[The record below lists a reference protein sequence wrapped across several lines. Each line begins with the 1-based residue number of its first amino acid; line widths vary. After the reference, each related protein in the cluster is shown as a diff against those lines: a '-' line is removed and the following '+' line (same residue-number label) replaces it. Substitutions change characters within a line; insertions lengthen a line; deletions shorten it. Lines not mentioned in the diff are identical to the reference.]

1 MQLPAGDL
9 FQTAAKSLLLEYW
22 EAGWR
27 FVQNC
32 QKAAEEGGWK
42 EVERG
47 CGSVPVAFEQGPRL
61 ARKENEA
68 LGSLAVLR
76 PKRVERRLYAARTEG
91 R

>member
-1 MQLPAGDL
+1 MQLPAGGL
-9 FQTAAKSLLLEYW
+9 FQTAAKFLLLEQW

-61 ARKENEA
+61 ARKENEV
-68 LGSLAVLR
+68 LGSLAMLR
-76 PKRVERRLYAARTEG
+76 PKRVGRQLYDARTEG

>member
-1 MQLPAGDL
+1 MQLPDDAL
-9 FQTAAKSLLLEYW
+9 FQTAAKFLLLEKW
-22 EAGWR
+22 EAGWC

-32 QKAAEEGGWK
+32 QKATEEGGWK

-61 ARKENEA
+61 ARMENEA
-68 LGSLAVLR
+68 LGSLAMLR
-76 PKRVERRLYAARTEG
+76 PKRVGRQLYDARTEG

>member
-1 MQLPAGDL
+1 MQLPAGGL

-22 EAGWR
+22 EAGWC

-61 ARKENEA
+61 ARMENEA
-68 LGSLAVLR
+68 LGSLAMLR
-76 PKRVERRLYAARTEG
+76 PKRVGRQLYDARTEG